1 MSIRIMLDTH
11 RIGDIAA
18 ECGIAPKATARPDGS
33 TEISVEVLAGSGRI
47 EFWARI
53 AEGQTERRANIA
65 PPTVDSLAGVKYE

>member
-18 ECGIAPKATARPDGS
+18 ECGIAPKAIARPDGS
-33 TEISVEVLAGSGRI
+33 TEISVEVLAGAGRI
-47 EFWARI
+47 EFWARVPD
-53 AEGQTERRANIA
+53 GQTRANIA

>member
-33 TEISVEVLAGSGRI
+33 TEISVEILSGSGRI
-47 EFWARI
+47 EFWARVP
-53 AEGQTERRANIA
+53 EVTERRANIA